1 MLADGRFP
9 AGGHAHSGGLE
20 AAVVAG
26 RVSDPGTLEAFLR
39 GRVATSG
46 AMAAAFAA
54 AACAAFG
61 GPPEAESEPE
71 TGTGTDSGPETATG
85 TEAGGQGR
93 ISALD
98 AELEARTPA
107 PALRATSR
115 KLGRQLLRTARAIR
129 PHPGLDALAAAL
141 PGGPHQPVALGA
153 AARALGLGPHA
164 AAAAALHDAATGP
177 ATAAVRLLGLDP
189 FAVHAVLA
197 RLAPDLDRLATAA
210 TGRADAP
217 AAELPAYGAPSL
229 DISAELHATWEV
241 RLFAS

>member
-39 GRVATSG
+39 GRIATSG
-46 AMAAAFAA
+46 ATAAAFAA
-54 AACAAFG
+54 AVCAAYG
-61 GPPEAESEPE
+61 GLSQAETERSGEA
-71 TGTGTDSGPETATG
+71 
-85 TEAGGQGR
+85 R
-93 ISALD
+93 IRALD
-98 AELEARTPA
+98 TELEARTPA

-115 KLGRQLLRTARAIR
+115 KLGRQLLRTARAIG
-129 PHPGLDALAAAL
+129 PHPGLDALADAL

-153 AARALGLGPHA
+153 AAGALGLGPHA

-197 RLAPDLDRLATAA
+197 RLAPDLDRLAAAA
-210 TGRADAP
+210 TGRAEAP
-217 AAELPAYGAPSL
+217 AAELPSYGAPAL

>member
-20 AAVVAG
+20 AAVAAG

-39 GRVATSG
+39 GRTATSG
-46 AMAAAFAA
+46 ATAAAFAA

-61 GPPEAESEPE
+61 GL
-71 TGTGTDSGPETATG
+71 SGGG
-85 TEAGGQGR
+85 TETVGGGR
-93 ISALD
+93 ISSLD
-98 AELEARTPA
+98 TELDARTPA

-115 KLGRQLLRTARAIR
+115 RLGRQLLRTVRAIG
-129 PHPGLDALAAAL
+129 PHPGLDALAAAQ
-141 PGGPHQPVALGA
+141 PRGPHQPVALGA
-153 AARALGLGPHA
+153 AAGALGLGPRA

-197 RLAPDLDRLATAA
+197 RLAPELDRLAAAA
-210 TGRADAP
+210 TGHAEAP
-217 AAELPAYGAPSL
+217 AAELPSYGAPSL
-229 DISAELHATWEV
+229 DISAEIHATWEV

>member
-54 AACAAFG
+54 AACAAFD
-61 GPPEAESEPE
+61 GPPEGPERHRTRLAETDSEPE
-71 TGTGTDSGPETATG
+71 TGTDPETGTG
-85 TEAGGQGR
+85 TETGGQGR

-98 AELEARTPA
+98 TELEARTPA

-129 PHPGLDALAAAL
+129 PHPGLDAL
-141 PGGPHQPVALGA
+141 
-153 AARALGLGPHA
+153 
-164 AAAAALHDAATGP
+164 AAALHDAATGP

-210 TGRADAP
+210 TARANAP

>member
-20 AAVVAG
+20 AAVAEG
-26 RVSDPGTLEAFLR
+26 RVSDPDTLEAFLR
-39 GRVATSG
+39 GRVTTSG

-54 AACAAFG
+54 AACSAFG
-61 GPPEAESEPE
+61 GGPPK
-71 TGTGTDSGPETATG
+71 TDGEG
-85 TEAGGQGR
+85 REGREGR
-93 ISALD
+93 IAVLD
-98 AELEARTPA
+98 TEFEARTPA

-115 KLGRQLLRTARAIR
+115 KLGRQLLRAARAIGS
-129 PHPGLDALAAAL
+129 HPGLDAIATAL

-153 AARALGLGPHA
+153 TARALGLGPHA

-197 RLAPDLDRLATAA
+197 RLAPDLDRLAAGA
-210 TGRADAP
+210 TGHADAP
-217 AAELPAYGAPSL
+217 AGELPAYGAPLL

>member
-61 GPPEAESEPE
+61 GPPEGPERHRTRLAETDSEPE
-71 TGTGTDSGPETATG
+71 TGTDPETGTG
-85 TEAGGQGR
+85 TETGGQGR

-98 AELEARTPA
+98 TELEARTPA

-177 ATAAVRLLGLDP
+177 ATAAV
-189 FAVHAVLA
+189 
-197 RLAPDLDRLATAA
+197 
-210 TGRADAP
+210 
-217 AAELPAYGAPSL
+217 
-229 DISAELHATWEV
+229 
-241 RLFAS
+241 